1 MTSARLQQIS
11 NLTQSL
17 IRFQSV
23 HDKPE
28 EIHRCA
34 DFVETRLKSLGVDAR
49 RLEHNDSPSLL
60 ALPRDGAAPVLLM
73 SHIDVVSAEPGQF
86 EPVRRGKKL
95 YGRGS
100 LDDKYA
106 VALSLML
113 IENHLKD
120 LEYQGRGQKDLPFG
134 LLITSDEEMGG
145 FDGAGRILPTLDTE
159 FVIVLDGGSP
169 DKIVAKQKGFLKLRL
184 VSNGQTAHG
193 SQPWL
198 GENAIELLMDD
209 YHKLC
214 DILADSS
221 PDHWHRT
228 VNLSILHSGR
238 PGESES
244 FNQVPDHAEA
254 ILDIRYTERDE
265 IDALLDQLRHELQS
279 EMRVEARG
287 PVFDGGTSPYL
298 DRLLDCVP
306 ASHLGFTHSASDA
319 RFLTEFGIHG
329 IVWGAAGD
337 ESAHSAR
344 EHVDLESANQLYGL
358 LDKFFLALREVSP
371 AESGEPY
378 RSTAPQDRGCSP

>member
-1 MTSARLQQIS
+1 
-11 NLTQSL
+11 
-17 IRFQSV
+17 V

-34 DFVETRLKSLGVDAR
+34 DFVETHLNSLGVDAR

-86 EPVRRGKKL
+86 EPIRRGNKL

-120 LEYQGRGQKDLPFG
+120 LEYQGRGQKDLPLG

-214 DILADSS
+214 AILADSS

-254 ILDIRYTERDE
+254 ILDIRYTETDE
-265 IDALLDQLRHELQS
+265 VDALLDHLRHELQS
-279 EMRVEARG
+279 EMHVEARG

-337 ESAHSAR
+337 ESAHSAH

-371 AESGEPY
+371 AESGGPY
-378 RSTAPQDRGCSP
+378 RWTAPQDQGYTS